1 MSKIEESLIKASQ
14 LRKFASDD
22 KSNKPGVYKKDE
34 RRKKWLYI
42 PIVIVCAF
50 VSVII
55 SLMLFINTNKVS
67 QRPTHALTKKG
78 GANSQTIEEY
88 IKAIN
93 TNKVSQRP
101 AHAVTKK
108 GETNSQTIEEYV
120 KAITNNK
127 NAYHSLY
134 TIQTGSFMKIER
146 AQKQLDFI
154 AQRLDEKKLDYLRI
168 EKIGKFYSI
177 RLGKFEDP
185 FDAEKF
191 LQSIKPHLPTAI
203 TMKANI
209 KDERIIR
216 LYKDSSSS
224 VSSTHQTFIE

>member
-1 MSKIEESLIKASQ
+1 MSKIEEALLKASE
-14 LRKFASDD
+14 LREFAIKD
-22 KSNKPGVYKKDE
+22 KNKPLGVYKKNRWE
-34 RRKKWLYI
+34 NKRLYI
-42 PIVIVCAF
+42 PIVTVMA
-50 VSVII
+50 VLSVIM
-55 SLMLFINTNKVS
+55 SFVLFINTNIAS
-67 QRPTHALTKKG
+67 QRPTH
-78 GANSQTIEEY
+78 
-88 IKAIN
+88 
-93 TNKVSQRP
+93 V
-101 AHAVTKK
+101 VTKK
-108 GETNSQTIEEYV
+108 GETDSQKIEQYIN
-120 KAITNNK
+120 KAITDNQNV
-127 NAYHSLY
+127 YHTIH
-134 TIQTGSFMKIER
+134 TIQIGSFIKIER